1 MQQVLKDVKIV
12 ENLGDEFEGHPGFVY
27 QGNTFVF
34 ADIESVKQFIE
45 TSSDEDLNLVIQDS
59 QGTDENK
66 AV

>member
-1 MQQVLKDVKIV
+1 MQQVLKDVEIV
-12 ENLGDEFEGHPGFVY
+12 ENLGDEFDGHPGFVY

-34 ADIESVKQFIE
+34 ADLASAKQFIQ

-59 QGTDENK
+59 QDTDENK